1 MLSLKRAGVAIVL
14 FVGMIVALPVLA
26 AETGPAAVYPYR
38 YSSFDINVAWNTL
51 PSGKTLMVNGLIKNM
66 RYTQIEDID
75 VTISLL
81 DKEKKEVSVGGALP
95 IPIVLKSYDSEPF
108 SAPLKGAELRP
119 GSALQFVIR
128 YRVNEGGTD
137 NYTWMTS
144 FTVDAASGALLNQ
157 PQPSNT
163 W

>member
-1 MLSLKRAGVAIVL
+1 MLSLKRAGAVVAL
-14 FVGMIVALPVLA
+14 FVVMVMALPVLA
-26 AETGPAAVYPYR
+26 AETGSAAVYPYR
-38 YSSFDINVAWNTL
+38 YSSFDIKVEWNTVQ
-51 PSGKTLMVNGLIKNM
+51 SGNTLVVNGLIKNV

-81 DKEKKEVSVGGALP
+81 DKEKKEVSSGGALP

-108 SAPLKGAELRP
+108 SAPLKGAGIQP

-157 PQPSNT
+157 PQPSNS